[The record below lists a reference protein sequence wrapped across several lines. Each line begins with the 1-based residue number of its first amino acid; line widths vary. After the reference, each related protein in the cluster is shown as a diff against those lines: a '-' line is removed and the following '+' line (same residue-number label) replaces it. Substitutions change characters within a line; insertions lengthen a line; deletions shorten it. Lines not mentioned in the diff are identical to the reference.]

1 MQDVGLPESLVTERY
16 MEVWN
21 KIDLVTDDVAF
32 KEKVERETQQAKY
45 PVVLMSAT
53 QGYNKKVFLEE
64 VSEMVQRI
72 LGKDYVTI

>member
-1 MQDVGLPESLVTERY
+1 

-21 KIDLVTDDVAF
+21 KIDLVIDDVAF
-32 KEKVERETQQAKY
+32 KEKVDRETLQAKY

-72 LGKDYVTI
+72 LGKEYVKI

>member
-1 MQDVGLPESLVTERY
+1 MQEVGLPESLVTERY

-21 KIDLVTDDVAF
+21 KIDLVIDEEAF
-32 KEKVERETQQAKY
+32 KEKVERETEQAKY

>member
-1 MQDVGLPESLVTERY
+1 MRDVGLPESLVTERY

-21 KIDLVTDDVAF
+21 KIDLVIDDVAF
-32 KEKVERETQQAKY
+32 KEKVDRETLQAKY

-72 LGKDYVTI
+72 LGKEYVKI

>member
-1 MQDVGLPESLVTERY
+1 MQEVGLPESLVTERY

-21 KIDLVTDDVAF
+21 KIDLVIDEEAF
-32 KEKVERETQQAKY
+32 KEKVERETEQVKY